1 MAITL
6 YGFDGSTYVRTVRA
20 GEVFEVKGFTPWWER
35 MQALPSYESTAPQ
48 LGAVGLWVKLG
59 DYSVVG
65 RENYSGSLQPHDYV
79 KSRLKLIDDQGR
91 TRWQS
96 RDRAKVCDRLGGHGK
111 TTVHFDP
118 NAVRDAA

>member
-65 RENYSGSLQPHDYV
+65 RENYSGSLQPHDQ
-79 KSRLKLIDDQGR
+79 R
-91 TRWQS
+91 
-96 RDRAKVCDRLGGHGK
+96 VCTDSPDGPADNRRQKKRKGDGG
-111 TTVHFDP
+111 FC
-118 NAVRDAA
+118 